1 MRNAGELSGQGGGWC
16 EQREE
21 KLYREA
27 AVINTETSEVF
38 NDCLKRII
46 DHFMEAIQFADNEK
60 HEVSF
65 RRSRSSISLMFLE
78 AERLRVAEAI
88 EIIALFQRTVLIYV
102 YMYICIYD
110 SEKDPRDSRGPLTR
124 LGRDTASATL
134 QKRRIFT
141 QRTSLLLPQ
150 CRERTDVRTR
160 FLQKVQQTT
169 GLSRAY

>member
-1 MRNAGELSGQGGGWC
+1 
-16 EQREE
+16 
-21 KLYREA
+21 
-27 AVINTETSEVF
+27 
-38 NDCLKRII
+38 
-46 DHFMEAIQFADNEK
+46 
-60 HEVSF
+60 
-65 RRSRSSISLMFLE
+65 MFLE
-78 AERLRVAEAI
+78 TERLRVCAEAI

-102 YMYICIYD
+102 YMYIYNL
-110 SEKDPRDSRGPLTR
+110 EEDPRDSRGPLTR
-124 LGRDTASATL
+124 LGLDTAGATL